1 MKDNDNSH
9 KVVFF
14 FKCHKNVFEE
24 AKLFEVLSL
33 AKVYIPNFF
42 YLQKSRVS
50 KLYSAHYYPFTFR
63 NKMYNFTSAHEINVL
78 FCIEK

>member
-24 AKLFEVLSL
+24 AKLFEVLSSL
-33 AKVYIPNFF
+33 AQVPKLFF
-42 YLQKSRVS
+42 ILKKSKVS
-50 KLYSAHYYPFTFR
+50 KLYIVKWYT
-63 NKMYNFTSAHEINVL
+63 INLLL
-78 FCIEK
+78 FEKIVNLHLGTYMNT

>member
-33 AKVYIPNFF
+33 AKVYIPKFF
-42 YLQKSRVS
+42 LSS
-50 KLYSAHYYPFTFR
+50 KLYSAHYYPFTFK
-63 NKMYNFTSAHEINVL
+63 NKMYYNFTSAFKDSDIV
-78 FCIEK
+78 K